1 MIFKGSMKKRL
12 AKRNPD
18 RYLSFLGE
26 TLSEFRCDQMA
37 LRQIRRIM
45 RQEGLDDADRVRGIR
60 FILLVR
66 GDPDSPRKDGEI
78 FSKNI

>member
-1 MIFKGSMKKRL
+1 
-12 AKRNPD
+12 
-18 RYLSFLGE
+18 
-26 TLSEFRCDQMA
+26 MA

-66 GDPDSPRKDGEI
+66 GDPDSPRKDGEN